1 MKKFTYK
8 VELENGLHAR
18 PAGKITIACK
28 QFESDINLYIDENRG
43 ADGKRLLSIMALGA
57 KYGDEIAIE
66 IEGNDEE
73 EAAKALQTVLNNL
86 GNEE

>member
-18 PAGKITIACK
+18 PAGKITTACK

-57 KYGDEIAIE
+57 RCGDEIAIE
-66 IEGNDEE
+66 IEGSDEE